1 MFFLCFFDLSF
12 LQSIQPSIHL
22 RQLLP
27 HLRNFRSYHHPI
39 NLFFL
44 TLTSQASR
52 FGLKGEI
59 LLYTIFSLSST
70 FTLFTI
76 FRLLLRF
83 FRLLLRFFRLLLLL
97 YTLPSKLYY
106 APALTPIQLR
116 LFTFLIL
123 FIPFVS
129 HPHSPSVL

>member
-1 MFFLCFFDLSF
+1 M
-12 LQSIQPSIHL
+12 
-22 RQLLP
+22 
-27 HLRNFRSYHHPI
+27 
-39 NLFFL
+39 
-44 TLTSQASR
+44 
-52 FGLKGEI
+52 
-59 LLYTIFSLSST
+59 LYTIFSLSST